1 MAATG
6 AFALVAATLKPSG
19 TRPMRSPWL
28 AQTPISL
35 GSPSKRGLPGS
46 ARTVACP
53 NSRSGA
59 GSTSPPR
66 MSAINCMP

>member
-28 AQTPISL
+28 AHTPISS
-35 GSPSKRGLPGS
+35 GSPSKRGLSGS
-46 ARTVACP
+46 VRTVAWP

-59 GSTSPPR
+59 GSTSPPSR
-66 MSAINCMP
+66 SVINCMP